1 MGLRGGVPIL
11 VDQDWEQATF
21 IKDDSL
27 PDRYL
32 RLLFYGGN
40 DVGFE
45 HLCDRGP
52 RGVVFCAPSL
62 VQPSQPGA
70 HQVTG
75 TRECPTVRPSIVC
88 PDCGI
93 HGFITEG
100 KWVAA

>member
-1 MGLRGGVPIL
+1 MSDGPPIL
-11 VDQDWEQATF
+11 VDPDWKEATF
-21 IKDDSL
+21 IKDSSL
-27 PDRYL
+27 QDRWL

-45 HLCDRGP
+45 HRCDRGA
-52 RGVVFCAPSL
+52 RGVVWCAPSL

-75 TRECPTVRPSIVC
+75 PRQCPTVRPSIVC

-100 KWVAA
+100 KWVEA